1 MRMFYHMFGRHAKDL
16 IVYIQ
21 RDGSQAYTTLFT
33 ATGNN
38 GDKWSGAVV
47 DLSKEYTPFRI
58 IIEGLFL
65 SFCIIY
71 FLFRL
76 FQEKCYILHPGK
88 PLVPP
93 TSGEFS

>member
-38 GDKWSGAVV
+38 GDKWLGAVV

-65 SFCIIY
+65 SCISFVSFAQL
-71 FLFRL
+71 FLFICV
-76 FQEKCYILHPGK
+76 FILLK
-88 PLVPP
+88 F
-93 TSGEFS
+93 EDMFSWTI